1 MSVHDAEPGDIYAD
15 EQGKLWRIVGVC
27 HEPTVIAEEV
37 EGTLH
42 DPHAPAAPNAAQAI
56 GVGWAQGL
64 MPRASIQKA
73 RRSGGM
79 GGLMWNGWQRIWH
92 NDWRAKQPPM
102 PGSEPTPTEV
112 S

>member
-15 EQGKLWRIVGVC
+15 EQGKLWRIIGVC
-27 HEPTVIAEEV
+27 HEPNVIAEEV
-37 EGTLH
+37 EGSLH
-42 DPHAPAAPNAAQAI
+42 DPSAPIAPNAAV
-56 GVGWAQGL
+56 GVGWAQGI

-79 GGLMWNGWQRIWH
+79 GGLIWTGWKRIWR

-102 PGSEPTPTEV
+102 PAPEQAP
-112 S
+112 